1 MTATDEARVVVGA
14 AGFKQRRWTARLRRW
29 RPFLLAALA
38 LVVVVT
44 GFWLVFDSSVAAV
57 RGVDVTGNH
66 RVSDS
71 EIRTVARA
79 PIGTPLARADLS
91 AVQARVEAIPDVR
104 SVSVS
109 RSWLHTIRIEVTER
123 RPVAVVSRD
132 SGSAGAPLQA
142 VDLDGVL
149 FGSFPSRPKGL
160 PLIRTAPGVT
170 AEVLSEAA
178 KVVTALRADI
188 AAKVRFVDVASID
201 KITLSLRN
209 GPQVLWG
216 SADDSEQKAQV
227 LAVFLNGASQK
238 KYTRIDVS
246 VPGKPTTR

>member
-1 MTATDEARVVVGA
+1 MTMTDDETVVVA
-14 AGFKQRRWTARLRRW
+14 APTFKQRRWTARLRRW
-29 RPFLLAALA
+29 RPFLIIALALA
-38 LVVVVT
+38 LVVT
-44 GFWLVFDSSVAAV
+44 GIWLVFYSSVASV
-57 RGVDVTGNH
+57 RGVEVVGNH
-66 RVSDS
+66 RVTAQH
-71 EIRTVARA
+71 IRSVARA
-79 PIGTPLARADLS
+79 PIGTPLARADLA
-91 AVQARVEAIPDVR
+91 AVQARVEAIPDV
-104 SVSVS
+104 SAVSVS

-123 RPVAVVSRD
+123 VPVAVVSRD
-132 SGSAGAPLQA
+132 SGTAGAPLQA

-149 FGSFPSRPKGL
+149 FGSFRSRPKGL

-178 KVVTALRADI
+178 KVVTSLRSDI
-188 AAKVRFVDVASID
+188 ASRVRYVDVASID

-216 SADDSEQKAQV
+216 SADDSEEKADV
-227 LAVFLNGASQK
+227 LAVFLNGGSK